1 MPEGYPREIEVERVI
16 NVVRGFGWE
25 KVSEELKGDELFLT
39 VKKPYKSPEA
49 TTTEDIPT

>member
-25 KVSEELKGDELFLT
+25 KVSEELRGDELFLT
-39 VKKPYKSPEA
+39 VKKPFKSPEA
-49 TTTEDIPT
+49 TTTESSPT